1 MGGHQNPGL
10 TVAVVCSSNMNR
22 QAKQHPVS
30 LNVEDNYKDKKV
42 ETFVTFVNSHL
53 RQRQETER
61 LKNIIARIESYEPV
75 VSLLLFYK
83 VTEEIVL

>member
-1 MGGHQNPGL
+1 MLWAIIFWYQLFLFVLRVLPKNELIALPPL
-10 TVAVVCSSNMNR
+10 L
-22 QAKQHPVS
+22 Q
-30 LNVEDNYKDKKV
+30 DKKV

-61 LKNIIARIESYEPV
+61 LKNIIARIDSYEPV